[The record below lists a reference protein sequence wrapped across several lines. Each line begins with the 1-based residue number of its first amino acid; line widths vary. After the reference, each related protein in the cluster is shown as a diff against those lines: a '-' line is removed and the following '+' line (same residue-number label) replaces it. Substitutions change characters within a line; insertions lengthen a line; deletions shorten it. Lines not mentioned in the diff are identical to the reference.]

1 MFDYSKLRGKI
12 REKFGT
18 EGEFAKALG
27 ISKTSLSDK
36 LNNKVSF
43 TSSEINKACKLLDI
57 PTRFIPIYFF
67 TPKVKETEPSEQV

>member
-1 MFDYSKLRGKI
+1 MMFDYSKLRGKI
-12 REKFGT
+12 REKYGT

-43 TSSEINKACKLLDI
+43 TSSEINKACELLDI
-57 PTRFIPIYFF
+57 SIRFIPIYFF
-67 TPKVKETEPSEQV
+67 TPNVKETKRSE

>member
-1 MFDYSKLRGKI
+1 MFDYSRLRGKI
-12 REKFGT
+12 REVFGT

-43 TSSEINKACKLLDI
+43 TSTEINKACELLDI
-57 PTRFIPIYFF
+57 SIRFIPVYFF
-67 TPKVKETEPSEQV
+67 KTKVKETEQCK